1 MRSSGTDTAG
11 TADTKDGSLV
21 DLSSPRREA
30 EHIAYG
36 AGAQSLERPPIATL
50 LELCRYH
57 AATRPSA
64 AAYAW
69 LNALEVETL
78 CLTYAE
84 LDRRARC
91 IGAQVA
97 EQGLV
102 GKRVLLLYGAGVEFV
117 IAFLGGIY
125 GGAVVVPAY
134 PPRPSESPERLA
146 RIAADCEAA
155 AILTESSLAA
165 AVSAMA
171 SSDAILSRLAVIAT
185 DTLPPELG
193 NKWVEPP
200 LTESSLAFLQYT
212 SGSTGTPKGVQVS
225 HGNILANQEMIRRG
239 FGHTPQTVFVGW
251 LPLHHDMGLVGNV
264 LQPLY
269 LGIPSVLMAPE
280 TFIQKPVRWLRAISR
295 YRATTSGSPNFGYEL
310 CARKVS
316 DDDIA
321 RLNLSSWQVAYNG
334 AEPIRADTLD
344 RFASRFA
351 RCGFRRSS
359 LYPCYGMA
367 EATLFVTGGLPH
379 AEPLTVHVDAPALE
393 VNRIEHRAAGTP
405 GARTLVGC
413 GRTWLSERL
422 LIVDPE
428 TRKPLEQDQVGEIWI
443 SGPHVSRGYLNRP
456 EINRETFEA
465 FLDSGEGPFLRTGDL
480 GFLRDGELFVTGRS
494 KDLIIMQGRNHYPQD
509 IEQTVG
515 AVHPVFR
522 VGGTAA
528 FMIDVDGAEQVAVVQ
543 EISARHQAAVEAA
556 GDVARAE
563 ALRAVRRAVAEAH
576 GITLHGCVFV
586 PEGTLPKTSSGKIR
600 RRSCIE
606 LYRSGGANRP
616 ASAWVE

>member
-1 MRSSGTDTAG
+1 MRSGGTEHQ
-11 TADTKDGSLV
+11 DGVL
-21 DLSSPRREA
+21 LGQAANEA
-30 EHIAYG
+30 EHAAPGVG
-36 AGAQSLERPPIATL
+36 APRTAEDLDRPPIATL

-97 EQGLV
+97 ALGLS
-102 GKRVLLLYGAGVEFV
+102 GQRVLLLYGVGVEFV

-134 PPRPSESPERLA
+134 PPRPSESPERIA
-146 RIAADCEAA
+146 RIAADCGAA
-155 AILTESSLAA
+155 AILTESALAA
-165 AVSAMA
+165 TVSALGSA
-171 SSDAILSRLAVIAT
+171 DAALAKLTVVVT
-185 DTLPPELG
+185 DSLPPELAG
-193 NKWVEPP
+193 KWAAPE
-200 LTESSLAFLQYT
+200 LTASSLAFLQYT

-239 FGHTPQTVFVGW
+239 FGHSAQTVFVGW

-321 RLNLSSWQVAYNG
+321 QLDLSSWQVAYNG
-334 AEPIRADTLD
+334 AEPIRAETLQ

-351 RCGFRRSS
+351 RCGFRSSS

-379 AEPLTVHVDAPALE
+379 AEPIVVHVDPAALAQ
-393 VNRIEHRAAGTP
+393 NRIEHRAADTP
-405 GARTLVGC
+405 GIRTLVGC
-413 GRTWLSERL
+413 GRTWLNERL
-422 LIVDPE
+422 FIVDPE
-428 TRKPLEQDQVGEIWI
+428 TQQPLGPDQVGEIWI
-443 SGPHVSRGYLNRP
+443 SGPNVSRGYLGRP
-456 EINRETFEA
+456 EVNRETFEA
-465 FLDSGEGPFLRTGDL
+465 FLASGEGPFLRTGDL

-494 KDLIIMQGRNHYPQD
+494 KDLIIVQGRNHYPQD
-509 IEQTVG
+509 IENTVG
-515 AVHPVFR
+515 RVHPVFR

-528 FMIDVDGAEQVAVVQ
+528 FMIEAEGGEQVAVVQ
-543 EISARHQAAVEAA
+543 EISSRHQAAVEAA

-563 ALRAVRRAVAEAH
+563 ALRAVRRAVVDAH

-586 PEGTLPKTSSGKIR
+586 PEGTIPKTSSGKIR
-600 RRSCIE
+600 RRSCVD
-606 LYRSGGANRP
+606 LYKSGGARRP
-616 ASAWVE
+616 SGSWTESS